1 MQYGKSKGFKIL
13 DLILLLI
20 TLDGIAFP
28 TPLGSLSI
36 SLIGSTIFILFLV
49 KETNFNFK
57 KIYNF
62 PLFLI
67 VIWFSSISTFIG
79 SSIVGNLFNITISV
93 TAALLISQSSIK
105 VENLS
110 SAIKKVII
118 FHSILLIFDFF
129 FQTPWG
135 WELGQ
140 FKLLSSS
147 SDFWRPSGLFAEPRN
162 YSLAINCLYF
172 MLIILKKSNLRDT
185 ILVLTTCAF
194 STSISGVIMSL
205 SLFLYDIFQKNKQN
219 FLNLF
224 SLKSLNKKLLNLI
237 ILISILLLPSA
248 LYLLNHEFS
257 ERLSRPLGDNSFLGS
272 TAGSYFIMSKTIKE
286 SPIFGYG
293 LGSKSTPKYDIE
305 NPETYK
311 NIGDLHIQLSQTNSL
326 VSLTSMGGLVALS
339 IYIFYL
345 FFGFGLTL
353 KLLLY
358 LLLLSCHGKVFYSLL
373 FIIPSLNRY
382 LILNNQA
389 KKDF

>member
-79 SSIVGNLFNITISV
+79 TSLLGNLFNITISV

-147 SDFWRPSGLFAEPRN
+147 SDFWRPLG
-162 YSLAINCLYF
+162 CLQ
-172 MLIILKKSNLRDT
+172 NLGT
-185 ILVLTTCAF
+185 IV
-194 STSISGVIMSL
+194 
-205 SLFLYDIFQKNKQN
+205 
-219 FLNLF
+219 
-224 SLKSLNKKLLNLI
+224 
-237 ILISILLLPSA
+237 
-248 LYLLNHEFS
+248 
-257 ERLSRPLGDNSFLGS
+257 
-272 TAGSYFIMSKTIKE
+272 
-286 SPIFGYG
+286 
-293 LGSKSTPKYDIE
+293 
-305 NPETYK
+305 
-311 NIGDLHIQLSQTNSL
+311 
-326 VSLTSMGGLVALS
+326 
-339 IYIFYL
+339 
-345 FFGFGLTL
+345 
-353 KLLLY
+353 
-358 LLLLSCHGKVFYSLL
+358 
-373 FIIPSLNRY
+373 
-382 LILNNQA
+382 
-389 KKDF
+389 